1 MDRHSRKTAQRR
13 RRHHR
18 VRRHVNGTPERP
30 RLCVFRSARHMYCQI
45 VDDTSH
51 QCIGGCS
58 TLSPGV
64 REAVKS
70 AGKIDA
76 AAAVGR
82 EIARIAQEK
91 GIKAVCFD
99 RAGYKFH
106 GRVKALAEA
115 AREGGLKF

>member
-1 MDRHSRKTAQRR
+1 MDDHGRKAAQRR
-13 RRHHR
+13 KRHRR
-18 VRRHVNGTPERP
+18 VRRKVNGTAKRP
-30 RLCVFRSARHMYCQI
+30 RLCVFRSAKHMYCQI
-45 VDDTSH
+45 VNDDAH
-51 QCIGGCS
+51 HCMAGCS

-64 REAVKS
+64 REGASS
-70 AGKIDA
+70 AGKTEA

-91 GIKAVCFD
+91 GIKTVCFD

-115 AREGGLKF
+115 ARESGLAF